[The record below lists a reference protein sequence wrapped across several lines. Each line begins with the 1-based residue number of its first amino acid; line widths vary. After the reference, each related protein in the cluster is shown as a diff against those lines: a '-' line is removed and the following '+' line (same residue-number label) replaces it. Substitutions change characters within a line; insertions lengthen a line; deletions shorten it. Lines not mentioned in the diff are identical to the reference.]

1 VSKFIDA
8 AGLEEDKRIDLIGK
22 SIMEG
27 VPKDDKPFT
36 AGVVVEDHI
45 KADRY
50 IDKLKVKFPMIRVI
64 KKFDGPVQNTVTILL
79 GLFWYS
85 SKENVNV

>member
-1 VSKFIDA
+1 MSKFIDA

-22 SIMEG
+22 SIMEA

-36 AGVVVEDHI
+36 AGVVVEDHT

-50 IDKLKVKFPMIRVI
+50 IGKLKVKFPLIRVI
-64 KKFDGPVQNTVTILL
+64 KKFDGPVKDTVTIIL
-79 GLFWYS
+79 GQPLH
-85 SKENVNV
+85 